1 MFEPLLVGLYTAE
14 QMRAVDAAAIKGL
27 KIPGGHLM
35 ERAGAA
41 VAREILRGF
50 DPEAVAVYAG
60 KGNNGGDGF
69 VVARE
74 LFNAGVDVTV
84 YTTAPAAEY
93 KGDAKLNLGIAKRL
107 GVEIV
112 YGIETDEDADV
123 VVDAVFGTGF
133 SGVAEG
139 AAAEAIEAIN
149 DSAAA
154 IVALDIPSGVDAST
168 GEIAGPA
175 VDADLTITLHAPKVG
190 HFVAPGAW
198 HTGHTLV
205 VPIGIPPVCD
215 VEPDVYA
222 VTKLGA
228 ALLVRPKTE
237 RDHKRSVGTVLV
249 LGGSAGMAGAAHMAA
264 MGALR
269 SGAGLVHCAL
279 PAGETR
285 DKPFLEVITVPL
297 PDKAAI
303 GPASLAAARAEMKA
317 MKATALGP
325 GMGRDEQSVTFAR
338 QIVAEKVPLVIDADG
353 LYALGTD
360 LDLLIERKAPT
371 VLTPHEG
378 ELARLLDTT
387 VAEVSARRLAAA
399 RQAAALSGA
408 TVLLKGSLT
417 IVADPSGRAYVVAT
431 GNPGLA
437 TPGTGDVLT
446 GCIVAQLA
454 KGLDASDAACLGA
467 YIHGLAADLAVE
479 QAVGVDGLIAGDLFD
494 FLPLALESLTEGDDE
509 HDHDH
514 DHGE

>member
-1 MFEPLLVGLYTAE
+1 M
-14 QMRAVDAAAIKGL
+14 
-27 KIPGGHLM
+27 
-35 ERAGAA
+35 
-41 VAREILRGF
+41 
-50 DPEAVAVYAG
+50 
-60 KGNNGGDGF
+60 
-69 VVARE
+69 
-74 LFNAGVDVTV
+74 
-84 YTTAPAAEY
+84 
-93 KGDAKLNLGIAKRL
+93 
-107 GVEIV
+107 
-112 YGIETDEDADV
+112 
-123 VVDAVFGTGF
+123 
-133 SGVAEG
+133 
-139 AAAEAIEAIN
+139 
-149 DSAAA
+149 
-154 IVALDIPSGVDAST
+154 
-168 GEIAGPA
+168 
-175 VDADLTITLHAPKVG
+175 
-190 HFVAPGAW
+190 
-198 HTGHTLV
+198 
-205 VPIGIPPVCD
+205 PIGIPPVCD

-454 KGLDASDAACLGA
+454 KGLDATRRRLSGRLPPRPRRRPGRRAGGR
-467 YIHGLAADLAVE
+467 HRRADRRRPVR
-479 QAVGVDGLIAGDLFD
+479 
-494 FLPLALESLTEGDDE
+494 LPSARPREPDRGRRRARSRPRSRRVRTTCPTTTPPPPPLPTRPSPTSWSARWSRSVPTPPCTSS
-509 HDHDH
+509 
-514 DHGE
+514 